1 MSRNTGL
8 FALIGTA
15 LLVVSVFAPAVS
27 AGAATA
33 TAAGNADLG
42 VDVTQAGDDVE
53 VSVTKNDTGVEGA
66 DVTVEPVGGNAT
78 YEGAGE
84 YVTDEEGVVELGAP
98 EENVTVAVTAAYR
111 NETAN
116 TTVELRNESYVED
129 GNETDAFGQEV
140 SAYVEQLLSGDHAGV
155 GPMVS
160 EFVTEN
166 NPGADNRPDHA
177 GPPEDRGPDRD
188 DADEDGE
195 DADDNETDDEE
206 RGPPEDRGP
215 DRDDADEDGERG
227 PPDHAGPPENGDD
240 DKADEEDEAD
250 DEDDADEVED
260 GEEEIED
267 EEEESD
273 DEDDE
278 DRGNGNNGDGR

>member
-15 LLVVSVFAPAVS
+15 LLVVSVLAPAVS

-42 VDVTQAGDDVE
+42 VEVTQAGDDVE

-84 YVTDEEGVVELGAP
+84 YVTDDEGVVELGAP

-195 DADDNETDDEE
+195 
-206 RGPPEDRGP
+206 
-215 DRDDADEDGERG
+215 RG

-240 DKADEEDEAD
+240 DKAEEEDEAD

-267 EEEESD
+267 VEEESD